1 MPNCNKIS
9 SFLKLPDLAITFLL
23 VLMAELVSGQAIYV
37 AATGNDHNPG
47 TAARPV
53 ASLARAQQL
62 ARSYPRNRSVEVI
75 VGNGI
80 YYLPEPLRF
89 SAADSRTSRA
99 RLVFR
104 AAEEGKAIIS
114 GGRKLALQ
122 WKPLANGIYQ
132 ARVPEGISIDQLY
145 VNGTRQRMARYP
157 NAVKGKN
164 VFDAWSL
171 DHAAA
176 PDTAAD
182 ALNPQRIARWKHPA
196 GGYIH
201 AMQEYLWGDMH
212 WLITGKTAD
221 GQLRYEG
228 GWQNNRPSN
237 MHPVYR
243 MVENIF
249 EELDAPGEWYFD
261 QAKRILYYQPE
272 NGLELADATIEIVRL
287 QQLISVKGDPGKP
300 VSGLSFKGFVFRHA
314 ARSFMENRE
323 PLLRS
328 DWTMFRGAAFV
339 LEQATDCSVEDCEF
353 DQVGGNAVLVNR
365 FARRIQISGCYIH
378 HAGANGIAFVGDPA
392 SVRSPLFR
400 YGPQDYAGIDRRPGP
415 KSDQYPEDCTVE
427 NCLIT
432 LTGRD
437 EKQTAPVQ
445 ISMAHRIRVSHCSIY
460 DVPRAGINISEG
472 TFGGHI
478 IEYCDVFNTV
488 LETGDHGSFNSWGRD
503 RYWTPDVSATATQV
517 DADTSLPWLD
527 MLEPNIIRNSRW
539 RCDHGWDIDLDD
551 GSSHYRIYNNVL
563 LNGGLKLREG
573 YDRIATNNIILNNS
587 LHPHVW
593 YHHSRDVFTK
603 NIVYTAYQPAIME
616 QDNGAEGHWGKEID
630 HNLFVCDSVQKNQF
644 RRNGCDEH
652 SLVGD
657 PQFTDPAK
665 GLYQVAA
672 GSPATALGFQNFAM
686 EFGVTKPS
694 LKAIAKQPR
703 LPELL
708 PVVTAAPKGPVTSW
722 MGATLYQPR
731 GAELSAF
738 GIGFNA
744 GGVAMP
750 EVPAQ
755 SPAAMAGF
763 QKGDLIQSIN
773 GNTIDSITTL
783 QQYLG
788 SSAARQ
794 QEQVFRLIRHQ
805 APFELILHPPLP
817 QLLTT
822 VKQSEWM
829 GFPRTDFTYAGRSCL
844 LVAPR
849 QALPQHRWIWRTE
862 FFGHEPQGDS
872 MLLAKGYH
880 VVYMD
885 LQNMYGAPVALD
897 LMDSLYNYLVKQM
910 GLYERVVLEGFSR
923 GGLFA
928 FNWAVR
934 HPEQVAAI
942 YGDAPVLDFKSW
954 PGGKGRSKGS
964 PEDWQRLLQVY
975 GFTEAAALQYRGNP
989 VDQAKPLAK
998 AGIPVIIVCGAADT
1012 VVPVAENTAIFEK
1025 RYHKYGGR
1033 IEVISKPGVDH
1044 HPHSLKDPTPIVDFL
1059 LQYAR

>member
-1 MPNCNKIS
+1 MPNCNKIFR
-9 SFLKLPDLAITFLL
+9 FLKLPDLALTLLL
-23 VLMAELVSGQAIYV
+23 VLLAELVTGQAIYV
-37 AATGNDHNPG
+37 SANGNDHHPG
-47 TAARPV
+47 TAVKPV

-62 ARSYPRNRSVEVI
+62 ARKYPRNRSVEII
-75 VGNGI
+75 VAKGI
-80 YYLPEPLRF
+80 YYLPETLRF
-89 SAADSRTSRA
+89 TAADSREAGATLIYRA
-99 RLVFR
+99 VV
-104 AAEEGKAIIS
+104 EGEAVIS
-114 GGRKLALQ
+114 GGRRLGLQ
-122 WKPLANGIYQ
+122 WKPYAEGIYQ

-157 NAVKGKN
+157 NAVTGKN
-164 VFDAWSL
+164 VFDAWAL
-171 DHAAA
+171 DHEAVA
-176 PDTAAD
+176 DTEAD
-182 ALNPQRIARWKHPA
+182 ALNPQRIAGWKHPA

-261 QAKRILYYQPE
+261 SAKRILYYYPE
-272 NGLELADATIEIVRL
+272 TGLNLDKAIIEVVRL
-287 QQLISVKGDPGKP
+287 QQLISVKGEPGKP
-300 VSGLSFKGFVFRHA
+300 VNGISFKGFVFRHA

-323 PLLRS
+323 QLLRS
-328 DWTMFRGAAFV
+328 DWTVFRGAALAF
-339 LEQATDCSVEDCEF
+339 EQAVNCTVEGCEF
-353 DQVGGNAVLVNR
+353 DQVGGNAILVNR
-365 FARRIQISGCYIH
+365 FARSIRISGCYIH
-378 HAGANGIAFVGDPA
+378 HAGANGIVFVGDPA

-400 YGPQDYAGIDRRPGP
+400 YGPQNYATIDRTRGP
-415 KSDQYPEDCTVE
+415 QNDQYPEDCVVE
-427 NCLIT
+427 DCLIT

-445 ISMAHRIRVSHCSIY
+445 ISMAHRIRVSRCSIY
-460 DVPRAGINISEG
+460 DVPRAGININEG

-478 IEYCDVFNTV
+478 IEHCDVFNTV

-503 RYWTPDVSATATQV
+503 RYWTPDVRTTAAQV

-539 RCDHGWDIDLDD
+539 HCDHGWDIDLDD
-551 GSSHYRIYNNVL
+551 GSSHYRIYNNLL

-593 YHHSRDVFTK
+593 YHHSGDVFTN

-616 QDNGAEGHWGKEID
+616 QDNGANGHWGHTID
-630 HNLFVCDSVQKNQF
+630 YNLFVCDSGQKNLF
-644 RRNGCDEH
+644 RQNGCDAH

-657 PQFTDPAK
+657 PQFADPAN
-665 GLYQVAA
+665 GRFQVAQ
-672 GSPATALGFQNFAM
+672 GSPAMALGFQNFPM
-686 EFGVTKPS
+686 EFGVTKAS
-694 LKAIAKQPR
+694 LKAIAKQPP
-703 LPELL
+703 LPELKAIEQSL
-708 PVVTAAPKGPVTSW
+708 PKGPLTNW
-722 MGATLYQPR
+722 LGADLYEPK

-738 GIGFNA
+738 GMNFDA

-750 EVPAQ
+750 VIPAG
-755 SPAAMAGF
+755 SAAEAAGF
-763 QKGDLIQSIN
+763 LNGDFIQSIN
-773 GNTIDSITTL
+773 GQQIGSIKAL
-783 QQYLG
+783 VQYLA
-788 SSAARQ
+788 SPAARQ
-794 QEQVFRLIRHQ
+794 PQQVVALIRQQ
-805 APFELILHPPLP
+805 APVTQTVTIPLP
-817 QLLTT
+817 PVLEDVEHTDW
-822 VKQSEWM
+822 K
-829 GFPRTDFTYAGRSCL
+829 GFQRIDFNYAGRRCL
-844 LVAPR
+844 VVLPK
-849 QALPQHRWIWRTE
+849 QATPEKRWIWRTE

-872 MLLAKGYH
+872 MLLSKGYH

-897 LMDSLYNYLVKQM
+897 LMDSLYQYLTKNR
-910 GLYERVVLEGFSR
+910 GLYQRVVLEGFSR

-954 PGGKGRSKGS
+954 PAGKGRSKGS

-975 GFTEAAALQYRGNP
+975 GFTQTAALKYKGNP

-1012 VVPVAENTAIFEK
+1012 VVPVAENTTIFEK
-1025 RYHKYGGR
+1025 RYRKYGGM
-1033 IEVISKPGVDH
+1033 ITVISKPGVDH

-1059 LQYAR
+1059 LQHAR